1 MRLFLICAVLCL
13 GALEGVAQDAP
24 ASAEELA
31 RVSHELQETR
41 SELADSR
48 RQIEE
53 LRKGLEELRS
63 QMQGAQS
70 SANVT
75 FPSADPTTAAADEDV
90 NFLAAKVNEIHQ
102 DKVESGS
109 KYPVKLSGLILFN
122 SYLNNGNLDL
132 QDLPNLAFPKTP
144 GVANGSLGATL
155 TQTLLGLNVTGPT
168 LFGAKSSADIS
179 IDFAGGS
186 PTTSYGVTNGLLRL
200 RTATARLDWGKTSLS
215 VGQDALFFS
224 PLSPTSY
231 ATVKEPALAW
241 AGNLW
246 VWTPQIEIERRF
258 TLDSS
263 TALVLQ
269 GGLLD
274 PLTEEPATFQGRVA
288 TAGEASRV
296 PAIAG
301 RVALDRLSAAHHPFS
316 IGFGGYRA
324 RDRVETFREIDSWT
338 LNTDI
343 KIPLGSHFELSG
355 EGYEGQ
361 AAGGLGGG
369 IWTSWIFADATAP
382 HSAIHPLRSAGG
394 WAQLKI
400 IPASRFEING
410 AFGQDGNYGRD
421 LRFFPV
427 AFTNYGFPA
436 LQKNQAGFLNVI
448 YRPKSIFLF
457 ALEYR
462 RLFTAPSI
470 GESASGDQVN
480 AAMGVHF

>member
-1 MRLFLICAVLCL
+1 
-13 GALEGVAQDAP
+13 
-24 ASAEELA
+24 
-31 RVSHELQETR
+31 
-41 SELADSR
+41 
-48 RQIEE
+48 
-53 LRKGLEELRS
+53 
-63 QMQGAQS
+63 
-70 SANVT
+70 
-75 FPSADPTTAAADEDV
+75 
-90 NFLAAKVNEIHQ
+90 
-102 DKVESGS
+102 
-109 KYPVKLSGLILFN
+109 
-122 SYLNNGNLDL
+122 
-132 QDLPNLAFPKTP
+132 
-144 GVANGSLGATL
+144 L

-301 RVALDRLSAAHHPFS
+301 RVALDRLWAAHHPFS